1 MSSYFDEHECPQRS
15 AEDEVQNLYLSLARM
30 LQDMGFESD
39 VMSAL
44 NREADRRPPASEQ
57 FIKNLPKVTQLT
69 AGEKCCVCLKPH
81 SVGETVSVDCG
92 HKFHVQCITRWLR
105 LNNSCPVCRTE
116 FPTDDEEYETNKRL
130 KRQKEA
136 TLQEL
141 HNSMFS

>member
-1 MSSYFDEHECPQRS
+1 
-15 AEDEVQNLYLSLARM
+15 M

-44 NREADRRPPASEQ
+44 NSDPNRRPPASEQ
-57 FIKNLPKVTQLT
+57 FIANLPKVNDFC
-69 AGEKCCVCLKPH
+69 AADKCCVCLREF
-81 SVGETVSVDCG
+81 VVNQVVALECG
-92 HKFHVQCITRWLR
+92 HKFHTDCITRWLR

-116 FPTDDEEYETNKRL
+116 FPTDDQEYETNKRL

-141 HNSMFS
+141 HHSMFS